1 MKYDNLLL
9 RDYFLKYKYKIIIPS
24 CLINSNLLSKIK
36 ELNLESVV
44 KNIRLLN
51 SSLFFKELNIF
62 SGLHFFFFFENQINF
77 FKFILNF
84 KELIES
90 SIYFFENFILDV
102 NIDDLINKISIYNN
116 KIMQFFN
123 MSKKFYIFINIL
135 NKLMILNFNKTI
147 KFYKIK

>member
-1 MKYDNLLL
+1 MKLGLMKYDNLLL

-62 SGLHFFFFFENQINF
+62 SGLHFFFLKIRLIF
-77 FKFILNF
+77 LNLF
-84 KELIES
+84 
-90 SIYFFENFILDV
+90 
-102 NIDDLINKISIYNN
+102 
-116 KIMQFFN
+116 
-123 MSKKFYIFINIL
+123 
-135 NKLMILNFNKTI
+135 
-147 KFYKIK
+147 